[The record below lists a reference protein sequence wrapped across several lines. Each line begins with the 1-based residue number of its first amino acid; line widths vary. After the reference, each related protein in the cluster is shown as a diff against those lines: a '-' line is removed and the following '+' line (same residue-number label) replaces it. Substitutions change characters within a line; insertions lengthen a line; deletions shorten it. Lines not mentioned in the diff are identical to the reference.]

1 MPDFSGIFYVH
12 YMSGLRPEPH
22 LRAFFEKKALK
33 NPQKTL
39 TDYGPGALSI
49 V

>member
-1 MPDFSGIFYVH
+1 
-12 YMSGLRPEPH
+12 MSGLRPETH
-22 LRAFFEKKALK
+22 SRAFFEKKALK

-39 TDYGPGALSI
+39 LDYGSGTLST